1 MEARRA
7 CELCEGEAA
16 VHCESDSAFLCWAC
30 DAAVHGANFLVARH
44 RRRSRCPECGT
55 FDVSDQGP
63 LSGATLLPVLF
74 ICHSCHSL
82 AQDDASVSD
91 SDSQSSARS
100 SSSLCSSTS
109 SSHVSSAE
117 SGAAVTAAEWAK
129 SGRRRRR
136 RAASGELD
144 AMIDV
149 VLANWCRR
157 LGLEGGA
164 AAAASHALL
173 MGTRRMPALPLRV
186 IMATAVW
193 FAARLRFSTGGSR
206 RGAAAL
212 LRLLEECSGVP
223 VKLISMG
230 EAKLSRALRRCH
242 VAEDTEGWAECS

>member
-44 RRRSRCPECGT
+44 RRRSRCPECGV
-55 FDVSDQGP
+55 FDAVQGP
-63 LSGATLLPVLF
+63 LSGATLLPVLLL
-74 ICHSCHSL
+74 CRSCRSL
-82 AQDDASVSD
+82 EQDDASLSD

-100 SSSLCSSTS
+100 SSSSLCSSTS
-109 SSHVSSAE
+109 SSPVSSAE
-117 SGAAVTAAEWAK
+117 SGAAAEWAK
-129 SGRRRRR
+129 PGRRRR
-136 RAASGELD
+136 RAAGGELD
-144 AMIDV
+144 AGIDL

-157 LGLEGGA
+157 LGLEGGG

-173 MGTRRMPALPLRV
+173 VGTRRMPALHLRV
-186 IMATAVW
+186 SMAAAVW
-193 FAARLRFSTGGSR
+193 FAAKLRFSTGGPR
-206 RGAAAL
+206 RRATAL

-223 VKLISMG
+223 AKLISIG

-242 VAEDTEGWAECS
+242 AAEDGEGWAECS